1 MKGIE
6 ERLEWGAG
14 AGGAANTLGLPVAPG
29 LYRLEQAQGWFCA
42 KVSCSDKDDQDP
54 GGQGPVSPGS
64 ALAAHRALR
73 SFSRAGVDIPTH
85 VDERT
90 YPRPRAVEAG
100 LPGPDPSSSLS
111 GRKTCVPGF
120 EGGTQGLVRS
130 LCPGRGLQFNG
141 RVSRDHTPGQ

>member
-1 MKGIE
+1 MGS
-6 ERLEWGAG
+6 RGR
-14 AGGAANTLGLPVAPG
+14 GAANTLGLPVAPG

-90 YPRPRAVEAG
+90 YPRPRA
-100 LPGPDPSSSLS
+100 LLS
-111 GRKTCVPGF
+111 ER
-120 EGGTQGLVRS
+120 
-130 LCPGRGLQFNG
+130 
-141 RVSRDHTPGQ
+141 